1 VRIIILQGNI
11 NWIDNLKAFGILAV
25 ILGHIAS
32 PFSSFI
38 FSWHMPLFFMIS
50 GFFIKFDLSPKD
62 FILKDFKRL
71 MIPYFI
77 FSMIALVLE
86 ELKRIVLHRELLDF
100 VNELKGVF
108 LWMDITSL
116 INTYA
121 FVLWFLPALF
131 FAKVILLSINKYIQ
145 NIFLQFITI
154 SMLFTSSFYINL
166 PFALD
171 NGMNAVLFIFIG
183 NIFFRFYQDNKLLY
197 LLPIIFVGLYFVYGV
212 PSLDVASKNYGLVMF
227 NIVWALSFIGIFVLV
242 LKKINIQSTILTL
255 WGGNTMLLFI
265 IHPYTNN
272 IAHIV
277 VEKLHFGDWF
287 FKLFLSLLLL
297 QIILFIKLKYNNR
310 GLFKYV

>member
-1 VRIIILQGNI
+1 MRIIILQGNI